1 MDSHPAS
8 GGYKYGREANNPT
21 LYKRKLLRSL
31 QEIQLDFVEE
41 TKA

>member
-1 MDSHPAS
+1 MGVGH
-8 GGYKYGREANNPT
+8 GANNPT
-21 LYKRKLLRSL
+21 LQKRKLLRNI